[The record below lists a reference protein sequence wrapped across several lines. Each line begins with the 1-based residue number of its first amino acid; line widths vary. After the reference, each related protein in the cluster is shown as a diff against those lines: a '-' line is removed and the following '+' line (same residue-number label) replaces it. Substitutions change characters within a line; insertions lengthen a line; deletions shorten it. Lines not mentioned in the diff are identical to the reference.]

1 MLESI
6 SVFALILVLVL
17 SVPVVLVLPTRW
29 RHAVTRT
36 LVINAPPEKVWDILV
51 SSWGEDSWRPEVID
65 IRHDTDDPELL
76 NQVCKFQGGQ
86 LVVVMRILE
95 MVPCSQ
101 LIMRCERIGEN
112 YLPLGP
118 RAFSAIKLT
127 TVEGGTR
134 LAFREE
140 GRFVSLLSF
149 LLFALAQRASLARL
163 KNQAEG
169 RNPTL
174 ATQPRFGLSTPVL
187 VTASVVAASAI
198 AAILGWRV
206 GVLVFACLSVMEYG
220 HALVLRYAGE
230 RPSFATLLPFVGGA
244 VAMGK
249 RQSTAYEEALR
260 ALSGPAA
267 LTSLVVGLTVI
278 ASAVGEGPIA
288 DKFRFAAGVAAV
300 IVALFLLPFYPLN
313 GGWLFNTLRT
323 NLPARAFQFPG
334 LIMSTLLLFWSF
346 RSGHVLLAGLAAGLI
361 YELLVP
367 LKSGIVE
374 DDTLSSQN
382 ALMITGIYV
391 TMNVIAY
398 TTLTVFLF
406 S

>member
-1 MLESI
+1 MLDSI

-17 SVPVVLVLPTRW
+17 SVAVVLVLPTRW
-29 RHAVTRT
+29 QHAVTRT
-36 LVINAPPEKVWDILV
+36 LVIDAPPERVWDILV
-51 SSWGEDSWRPEVID
+51 SAWGPGTWRPEVID
-65 IRHDTDDPELL
+65 IRHDTNDPELL
-76 NQVCKFQGGQ
+76 NQICNFQDGQ
-86 LVVVMRILE
+86 LVVIMRVLE

-101 LIMRCERIGEN
+101 LIMRCERIGDN
-112 YLPLGP
+112 RLPLGP
-118 RAFSAIKLT
+118 GAFSAIKLT
-127 TVEGGTR
+127 PVEGGTR

-140 GRFVSLLSF
+140 GRFISLLSF
-149 LLFALAQRASLARL
+149 LLFALAQRSSLGRL

-169 RNPTL
+169 LDPKS
-174 ATQPRFGLSTPVL
+174 ATKPRFGISTVAL
-187 VTASVVAASAI
+187 VAGSVVAASAI
-198 AAILGWRV
+198 AAILGWRI

-244 VAMGK
+244 VAMGR

-260 ALSGPAA
+260 ALSGPAV
-267 LTSLVVGLTVI
+267 LTLLVVGLTVVS
-278 ASAVGEGPIA
+278 SAVGEGPIA
-288 DKFRFAAGVAAV
+288 DKFRFAAGIAAV

-323 NLPARAFQFPG
+323 NLPARSFQFPG
-334 LIMSTLLLFWSF
+334 LILSTLLLLWSF
-346 RSGHVLLAGLAAGLI
+346 RSGHVLFAGLAAGLI

-367 LKSGIVE
+367 LKSGIVM

-398 TTLTVFLF
+398 TTLTTFLF
-406 S
+406 P